1 MSADS
6 VAVVEFVNV
15 ELTAILDETSPGWP
29 LGDADRKRLDKLNDE
44 LKDAIKEGR
53 YPIAELFE
61 IRKIYTRKD
70 RENG

>member
-6 VAVVEFVNV
+6 VAVAEFVNV
-15 ELTAILDETSPGWP
+15 ELTAILDATSPGWP
-29 LGDADRKRLDKLNDE
+29 LGDADRKRLDKLNVE